1 MSASDHSN
9 TPWRLAVLISGSGR
23 TLRNLLEAIDRGELN
38 AEIVAVVSSV
48 ADVRGLEIAAEAG
61 IPTHVLTA
69 KDAKGVDA
77 YSAKTY
83 EFLARYEPD
92 LVVMAGYLR
101 RLLVHPGWE
110 NRIVNIH
117 PALLPQAAG
126 YAAGKGF
133 YGDRVHQAVLD
144 HGDSE
149 TGCTVHVVTDVY
161 DDGPPLAQSIVP
173 VHAGDDVRTLAD
185 RVFATECELYPRVLR
200 EYMAANP
207 QLKRE
212 VQQG

>member
-23 TLRNLLEAIDRGELN
+23 TLRNLLDTIERGDLN
-38 AEIVAVVSSV
+38 AEIVVVVSSV
-48 ADVRGLEIAAEAG
+48 ADVRGLEIATSAG
-61 IPTHVLTA
+61 IPTHVLTS

-77 YSAKTY
+77 YSEKTY
-83 EFLARYEPD
+83 EILTRYEPD

-117 PALLPQAAG
+117 PALLPQAAA

-133 YGDRVHQAVLD
+133 YGDRVHQAVLE

-149 TGCTVHVVTDVY
+149 SGCTVHVVTDVY

-173 VHAGDDVRTLAD
+173 VHATDDVRSLAD

-200 EYMAANP
+200 EYMNSNP
-207 QLKRE
+207 RLKRPASSD
-212 VQQG
+212 